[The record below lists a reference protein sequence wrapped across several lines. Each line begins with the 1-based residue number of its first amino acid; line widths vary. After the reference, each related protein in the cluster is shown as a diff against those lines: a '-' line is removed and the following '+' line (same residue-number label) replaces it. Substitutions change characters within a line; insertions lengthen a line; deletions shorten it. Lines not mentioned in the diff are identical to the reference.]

1 MRMQEHTCSAAVR
14 DYIAFFE
21 GLRPE
26 SLDELEQVF
35 ASDVHFKD
43 PFNDVTG
50 RAALRQIFEHMFTNT
65 ENPAFAVDH
74 WLCDACTASLRWRF
88 SCRLQGLTLTVT
100 GMSFVRF
107 DDQGNVTEHIDY
119 WDPAAGVY
127 EQVPVLGGL
136 MRHLRRRLSATE
148 SGQ

>member
-1 MRMQEHTCSAAVR
+1 MMQEPTCSAAVR

-26 SLDELEQVF
+26 SLDELERVF
-35 ASDVHFKD
+35 APDVHFKD

-65 ENPAFAVDH
+65 ENPCFAVEH
-74 WLCDACTASLRWRF
+74 SLCDTRTASLRWRF
-88 SCRLQGLTLTVT
+88 SCRLQGLTLSVT

-107 DDQGNVTEHIDY
+107 DDQGRVTQHIDY
-119 WDPAAGVY
+119 WDPASGLY
-127 EQVPVLGGL
+127 EQLPLIGSL
-136 MRHLRRRLSATE
+136 MRYLRRRLSATE